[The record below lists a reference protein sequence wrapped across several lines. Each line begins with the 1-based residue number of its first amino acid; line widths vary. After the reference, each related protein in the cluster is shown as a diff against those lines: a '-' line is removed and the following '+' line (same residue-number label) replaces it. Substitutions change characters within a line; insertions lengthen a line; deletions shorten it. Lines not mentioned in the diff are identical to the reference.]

1 MYWFRIEQTLQPT
14 EREPA
19 TGECAAVLLSSAELE
34 RKPALSGL
42 ESVLAPHA
50 GGAGCARMQGRAA
63 ARLRLRDAAHTSG
76 VEGRQCSCLRVP
88 DNE

>member
-19 TGECAAVLLSSAELE
+19 AGECAAVLLSSAELE

-42 ESVLAPHA
+42 ESVLHHT
-50 GGAGCARMQGRAA
+50 GGAGCARM
-63 ARLRLRDAAHTSG
+63 
-76 VEGRQCSCLRVP
+76 
-88 DNE
+88 

>member
-19 TGECAAVLLSSAELE
+19 AGECAAVLLSSAELE

-42 ESVLAPHA
+42 ESVLHHTPT
-50 GGAGCARMQGRAA
+50 AR
-63 ARLRLRDAAHTSG
+63 
-76 VEGRQCSCLRVP
+76 
-88 DNE
+88 